1 MEDKMDIQM
10 GDLVS
15 SRETGTG
22 RVKDIE
28 NGRMLIVVDH
38 GELHIGGEFG
48 CHMQPEF
55 FEKWVPETDV
65 FLMMSSWEENQT
77 EGV

>member
-1 MEDKMDIQM
+1 MEINR
-10 GDLVS
+10 GDLVN

-28 NGRMLIVVDH
+28 DGKILIVVDH

-48 CHMQPEF
+48 CHMQAEY
-55 FEKWVPETDV
+55 FEKWVPEEEV
-65 FLMMSSWEENQT
+65 FLKLSAWEENQT
-77 EGV
+77 KGV

>member
-10 GDLVS
+10 GDLVN

-28 NGRMLIVVDH
+28 DGKILIVVDL

-48 CHMQPEF
+48 CHMQAEYF
-55 FEKWVPETDV
+55 KKWVPESDV
-65 FLMMSSWEENQT
+65 FLMMSSFEENKT
-77 EGV
+77 KGV